1 MPQQRL
7 TPPVQSGQ
15 STSVP
20 PRSKITARG
29 ACINQSPLHKSL
41 SCLVSLQT
49 LVYHMIS
56 NLLLCFKL
64 FLSGLQ
70 RAAAGVVA
78 PIGVNFSTAVI
89 LSTAKDLRSAQ
100 REILS
105 VAKDDRWRAVVL
117 CQLSY
122 VRPGLSALS

>member
-29 ACINQSPLHKSL
+29 ACINRSPIHKSL
-41 SCLVSLQT
+41 SCTVSLQT

-56 NLLLCFKL
+56 NLILCFRL

-70 RAAAGVVA
+70 RPTTRQSHLLCYESYYAHSSIVRAITLWS
-78 PIGVNFSTAVI
+78 PHRRQVN
-89 LSTAKDLRSAQ
+89 
-100 REILS
+100 
-105 VAKDDRWRAVVL
+105 
-117 CQLSY
+117 
-122 VRPGLSALS
+122 

>member
-29 ACINQSPLHKSL
+29 ACINRTPIHKSL
-41 SCLVSLQT
+41 SCPVSLQT

-70 RAAAGVVA
+70 RATTRWSPHRRQVKEEE
-78 PIGVNFSTAVI
+78 PPFSCRGGCGSFTGRF
-89 LSTAKDLRSAQ
+89 L
-100 REILS
+100 
-105 VAKDDRWRAVVL
+105 
-117 CQLSY
+117 
-122 VRPGLSALS
+122 